1 MSYTK
6 YAYEF
11 VNAFMRKNRESKGEV
26 ITVLKEDAP
35 QWCYDLIYTLHDGRL
50 PEDWTYNM
58 ASLAASNIADRAMS
72 IFEEDEDADIVR
84 EHITDEIPEI
94 ADSLT
99 DIYTH
104 SLKKWTL
111 EVGADQYIEEV
122 MQELGPFDE
131 YVQLLMAAQYRCIEW
146 MLETINEAIAEQTE
160 QDKE

>member
-1 MSYTK
+1 MSYMQH
-6 YAYEF
+6 AYEF
-11 VNAFMRKNRESKGEV
+11 VNAFMRKNRESTGEA

-35 QWCYDLIYTLHDGRL
+35 QWCYDLLYTLHDGRL

-72 IFEEDEDADIVR
+72 IAEDDEDVDIVR

-99 DIYTH
+99 DVYTH
-104 SLKKWTL
+104 NLKIWTL
-111 EVGADQYIEEV
+111 ESGADEYIEEV
-122 MQELGPFDE
+122 MEEMGPFDT

-160 QDKE
+160 EGEE